1 MRFRLIRLRF
11 RRRIRKGQQQVEGL
25 GQQAE
30 QKIESHFFRRFG
42 RLMPVKRFILGWVSL
57 VLLIVGL
64 LIAQNVNLSSYYQTL
79 KAVPGGIYNEG
90 IIGAFTGASP
100 LYASSSV
107 DSSVSKLI
115 FAGLFKY
122 DDNNKLVG
130 DLAKSYTSDAKGQI
144 YTVRLK
150 PGLTWQ
156 DGKPLTSA
164 DVVFTYQTIQ
174 NPDAQ
179 SPLQSGWQ
187 GISVTAPDLYT
198 IIFTLPD
205 PLAAFP
211 YSMVNGIVPKHLLD
225 KLPVADLRSSDFNSA
240 HPIGAGPFMWR
251 SIQVSGS
258 DPMTSQS
265 QIQLVPF
272 DKYNSGT
279 PKLQQF
285 VVHAYAAQKQLIN
298 AFRANQLNGA
308 VGLSQI
314 PTELVAMPGL
324 YSNDLLMSAATM
336 VFFKTSGGV
345 LADAKVRLALV
356 QAVDV
361 PSIIKQLGYPTHAV
375 RQPLLNGQLGFD
387 ASKQQSGFDLTAA
400 KATLDADGWVVGKDG
415 IRAKAGNKLTF
426 RLNVADNPEYRKVV
440 ESLHK
445 FWLAAGVQMVPE
457 FLSSADFQGT
467 LSQHNY
473 EAVLYG
479 ISIGVDPDVF
489 VYWDSSQADVR
500 SSNRLNLSEYKNA
513 TADAALESGRT
524 RTNPALRV
532 VKYKPFLT
540 AWQQDNPAL
549 GLYQPRSLYLTNGT
563 VYGLNVHTL
572 NSPTDRYSNVE
583 NWQIRLAKV
592 TN

>member
-25 GQQAE
+25 SQQAE

-42 RLMPVKRFILGWVSL
+42 RLVPVRRFVFGWIAL
-57 VLLIVGL
+57 VLLIVSL
-64 LIAQNVNLSSYYQTL
+64 LIVQNVNLSTYYQTL
-79 KAVPGGIYNEG
+79 IAVPGGIYNEG

-100 LYASSSV
+100 LYATNSV
-107 DSSVSKLI
+107 DSTVSELI

-130 DLAKSYTSDAKGQI
+130 DLANSYTTDTKGQV

-150 PGLTWQ
+150 SGLTWQ

-179 SPLQSGWQ
+179 SPLQTSWR
-187 GISVTAPDLYT
+187 GISVTAPDAST
-198 IIFTLPD
+198 VVFSLPD

-225 KLPVADLRSSDFNSA
+225 KLPVADLRSADFNSA

-258 DPMTSQS
+258 DPLTSQS
-265 QIQLVPF
+265 QIQLLPF
-272 DKYNSGT
+272 EHYHGGA

-285 VVHAYAAQKQLIN
+285 VIHAYAAQAQMVS
-298 AFRANQLNGA
+298 AFKSNQLNGA
-308 VGLSQI
+308 EGLSQI
-314 PTELVAMPGL
+314 PRNLVGMPGL
-324 YSNDLLMSAATM
+324 HSNDLLLSAATM
-336 VFFKTSGGV
+336 VFFKTSSGV
-345 LADAKVRLALV
+345 LADSKVRLALV
-356 QAVDV
+356 QSVNT
-361 PSIIKQLGYPTHAV
+361 PSIIRQLGYPTHAV
-375 RQPLLNGQLGFD
+375 REPLLIGQLGFD
-387 ASKQQSGFDLTAA
+387 ASKQQPGFDLNAA
-400 KATLDADGWVVGKDG
+400 KATLDADGWVIGKDG
-415 IRAKAGNKLTF
+415 IRAKAGSKLTF
-426 RLNVADNPEYRKVV
+426 RLTVANNPEYRKVV
-440 ESLHK
+440 ESLHQ
-445 FWLAAGVQMVPE
+445 FWLALGVQMIPE
-457 FLSSADFQGT
+457 PLGSADFQGT

-489 VYWDSSQADVR
+489 AYWDSSQADIR
-500 SSNRLNLSEYKNA
+500 SSNRLNLSEYKNVS
-513 TADAALESGRT
+513 ADAALEAGRT
-524 RTNPALRV
+524 RTNSALRV
-532 VKYKPFLT
+532 VKYKPFLV

-549 GLYQPRSLYLTNGT
+549 GLYQPRSLYITNGT
-563 VYGLNVHTL
+563 IFGLNDHTL
-572 NSPTDRYSNVE
+572 NTPTDRFSNVE
-583 NWQIRLAKV
+583 NWKIRLAKV

>member
-25 GQQAE
+25 SQQAE

-42 RLMPVKRFILGWVSL
+42 RLVPVRRFVVAWISL
-57 VLLIVGL
+57 VLLIVSL
-64 LIAQNVNLSSYYQTL
+64 LIVQNLNLSNFYQTL
-79 KAVPGGIYNEG
+79 SAVPGGIYNEG
-90 IIGAFTGASP
+90 IIGGFTGASP
-100 LYASSSV
+100 LYATNSV
-107 DSSVSKLI
+107 DRSVSKLI

-130 DLAKSYTSDAKGQI
+130 DLADNFTVDAKRQT
-144 YTVRLK
+144 YTAHLR

-164 DVVFTYQTIQ
+164 DVVFTYKTIQ

-179 SPLQSGWQ
+179 SPLQSSWQ
-187 GISVTAPDLYT
+187 GIDVTAPDSST
-198 IIFTLPD
+198 IVFNLPD

-211 YSMVNGIVPKHLLD
+211 YSLVNGIVPKHLLD
-225 KLPVADLRSSDFNSA
+225 KLPVADLRSADFNSA
-240 HPIGAGPFMWR
+240 HPIGSGPFMWR
-251 SIQVSGS
+251 SIQVIGS
-258 DPMTSQS
+258 DPLTSQS

-272 DKYNSGT
+272 EHYHGGA

-285 VVHAYAAQKQLIN
+285 VVHAYAAQSKLIS
-298 AFRANQLNGA
+298 AFRSNQLNGA
-308 VGLSQI
+308 EGLSQI
-314 PTELVAMPGL
+314 PNDLVGMPGI
-324 YSNDLLMSAATM
+324 YSNNLLLSAATM
-336 VFFKTSGGV
+336 VFFKTSSGV
-345 LADAKVRLALV
+345 LADSKVRLALV

-361 PSIIKQLGYPTHAV
+361 PGIIKQLGYPTHAV
-375 RQPLLNGQLGFD
+375 REPLLNGQLGFD
-387 ASKQQSGFDLTAA
+387 ISKQQAGFDLNTA
-400 KATLDADGWVVGKDG
+400 KATLNSDGWVVGKNG
-415 IRAKAGNKLTF
+415 VRIKAGNKLTF
-426 RLNVADNPEYRKVV
+426 RLTIADNPEYRKVV
-440 ESLHK
+440 EILHK
-445 FWLAAGVQMVPE
+445 YWLAAGVLMVPDPKGA
-457 FLSSADFQGT
+457 ADFQGT

-489 VYWDSSQADVR
+489 AYWDSSQADIR

-513 TADAALESGRT
+513 SADASLEAGRT
-524 RTNPALRV
+524 RINPALRV

-549 GLYQPRSLYLTNGT
+549 GLYQPRSLYITNGT
-563 VYGLNVHTL
+563 VYGLNMHTL
-572 NSPTDRYSNVE
+572 NTPTDRYSNVE
-583 NWQIRLAKV
+583 NWKIRLAKV